1 MRVSKSRGVVGVVV
15 VVVVVVEEVIVVEEV
30 EVTLLLVVGG
40 GEALNRTPRWNND
53 PGLRTGVV

>member
-1 MRVSKSRGVVGVVV
+1 MSKSRGVVGVVV
-15 VVVVVVEEVIVVEEV
+15 VVVEEVIVVEEVV